1 MQGTPQGVPFFVEQP
16 ATVLGNYLPGTGL
29 YPAAGAAYAGKH
41 GTRVRFPAGTCGGRL
56 FRAVPAGSEAA
67 FSWPLFPGMRQRAV
81 LLMPGKNMDRMQKA
95 AAYRKELGKTEASPL
110 AGTEPELAAIRE
122 RLEYGE
128 IAGQGSLDA
137 RQRRLITLVV
147 LAAIQT
153 PEGIGEETRAA
164 LHQGVRP
171 EEIRE
176 ALYQCAPYS
185 GFPRTEAALRHADA
199 ALEAAGIA
207 LPLPEGGTVTEEDR
221 FEKGL
226 AVQTGIFGDAI
237 SKMHASAP
245 EGQREILV
253 RHLSAFC
260 FGDIYTRTGLDL
272 PLRELL
278 TFCIISALGGC
289 EAQVKAH
296 VQGNAAVGNGK
307 QLLVD
312 ALLQMLPSIGF
323 PRTLNALA
331 CVNSVLP
338 EA

>member
-1 MQGTPQGVPFFVEQP
+1 
-16 ATVLGNYLPGTGL
+16 
-29 YPAAGAAYAGKH
+29 
-41 GTRVRFPAGTCGGRL
+41 
-56 FRAVPAGSEAA
+56 
-67 FSWPLFPGMRQRAV
+67 
-81 LLMPGKNMDRMQKA
+81 MDRIRKA
-95 AAYRKELGKTEASPL
+95 EAYRKEQGRTGASAL
-110 AGTEPELAAIRE
+110 AGTDPELAAIRD

-128 IAGQGSLDA
+128 IAGQGCLDA

-176 ALYQCAPYS
+176 ALYQCAPYI

-199 ALEAAGIA
+199 ALEAAGMA
-207 LPLPEGGTVTEEDR
+207 LPLPEGGTVSEEDR

-278 TFCIISALGGC
+278 TFCIISALG
-289 EAQVKAH
+289 
-296 VQGNAAVGNGK
+296 AARPRSGPMYR
-307 QLLVD
+307 
-312 ALLQMLPSIGF
+312 AMPPWATASSCWWTPCCRCCPASASPARSMPLPASTACC
-323 PRTLNALA
+323 PRPRA
-331 CVNSVLP
+331 P
-338 EA
+338 W

>member
-1 MQGTPQGVPFFVEQP
+1 MTIG
-16 ATVLGNYLPGTGL
+16 
-29 YPAAGAAYAGKH
+29 GA
-41 GTRVRFPAGTCGGRL
+41 
-56 FRAVPAGSEAA
+56 
-67 FSWPLFPGMRQRAV
+67 LFPGMAAAGHSHAGASGTTVGYIVGRT
-81 LLMPGKNMDRMQKA
+81 MDRMRKA
-95 AAYRKELGKTEASPL
+95 EAYRKELGKTGAPAL
-110 AGTEPELAAIRE
+110 AGTDPELWAIRE
-122 RLEYGE
+122 RLEHGE
-128 IAGQGSLDA
+128 IAGQGCLDA

-176 ALYQCAPYS
+176 ALYQCAPYI

-199 ALEAAGIA
+199 ALEAAGTA
-207 LPLPEGGTVTEEDR
+207 LPLPEGGTVSEEDR

-289 EAQVKAH
+289 EAQVRAH
-296 VQGNAAVGNGK
+296 VQGNAAVGNSK

-312 ALLQMLPSIGF
+312 ALLQMLPCIGF

>member
-1 MQGTPQGVPFFVEQP
+1 
-16 ATVLGNYLPGTGL
+16 
-29 YPAAGAAYAGKH
+29 
-41 GTRVRFPAGTCGGRL
+41 
-56 FRAVPAGSEAA
+56 
-67 FSWPLFPGMRQRAV
+67 
-81 LLMPGKNMDRMQKA
+81 MDRMQKA
-95 AAYRKELGKTEASPL
+95 EAYRKELGKTGAPAL
-110 AGTEPELAAIRE
+110 AGTDPELAAIRE

-128 IAGQGSLDA
+128 IAGQDA
-137 RQRRLITLVV
+137 RRRRLITLVV

-176 ALYQCAPYS
+176 ALYQCAPYI

-207 LPLPEGGTVTEEDR
+207 LPLPEGGTVSEEDR

-312 ALLQMLPSIGF
+312 ALLQMLPCIGF
-323 PRTLNALA
+323 PRTLARSTPLPASTA
-331 CVNSVLP
+331 CCRRP
-338 EA
+338 R

>member
-1 MQGTPQGVPFFVEQP
+1 M
-16 ATVLGNYLPGTGL
+16 
-29 YPAAGAAYAGKH
+29 
-41 GTRVRFPAGTCGGRL
+41 
-56 FRAVPAGSEAA
+56 
-67 FSWPLFPGMRQRAV
+67 
-81 LLMPGKNMDRMQKA
+81 
-95 AAYRKELGKTEASPL
+95 
-110 AGTEPELAAIRE
+110 
-122 RLEYGE
+122 
-128 IAGQGSLDA
+128 
-137 RQRRLITLVV
+137 
-147 LAAIQT
+147 
-153 PEGIGEETRAA
+153 
-164 LHQGVRP
+164 RP

-176 ALYQCAPYS
+176 ALYQCAPYI

-207 LPLPEGGTVTEEDR
+207 LPLPEGGTVSEEDR

-296 VQGNAAVGNGK
+296 VQGNTAVGNGK

-312 ALLQMLPSIGF
+312 ALLQMLPCIGF

>member
-1 MQGTPQGVPFFVEQP
+1 MTIG
-16 ATVLGNYLPGTGL
+16 
-29 YPAAGAAYAGKH
+29 GA
-41 GTRVRFPAGTCGGRL
+41 
-56 FRAVPAGSEAA
+56 
-67 FSWPLFPGMRQRAV
+67 LFPGMAAAGHSHAGASGTTVGYIVGRT
-81 LLMPGKNMDRMQKA
+81 MDRMRKA
-95 AAYRKELGKTEASPL
+95 EAYRKELGKTGAPAL
-110 AGTEPELAAIRE
+110 AGTDPELWAIRE
-122 RLEYGE
+122 RLEHGE
-128 IAGQGSLDA
+128 IAGQGCLDA

-176 ALYQCAPYS
+176 ALYQCAPYI

-207 LPLPEGGTVTEEDR
+207 LPLPEGGTVSEEDR

-278 TFCIISALGGC
+278 TFCIISSLGGC
-289 EAQVKAH
+289 ESQVKSH
-296 VQGNAAVGNGK
+296 VQGNVNVGNTK
-307 QLLVD
+307 ENLID
-312 ALLQMLPSIGF
+312 ALTCCLPYIGF
-323 PRTLNALA
+323 PRTLNALG
-331 CVNSVLP
+331 CVNAVIP
-338 EA
+338 EN

>member
-1 MQGTPQGVPFFVEQP
+1 
-16 ATVLGNYLPGTGL
+16 
-29 YPAAGAAYAGKH
+29 
-41 GTRVRFPAGTCGGRL
+41 
-56 FRAVPAGSEAA
+56 
-67 FSWPLFPGMRQRAV
+67 
-81 LLMPGKNMDRMQKA
+81 MDRMQKA
-95 AAYRKELGKTEASPL
+95 EAYRKELGKTGAPAL
-110 AGTEPELAAIRE
+110 AGTDPELAAIRE

-128 IAGQGSLDA
+128 M
-137 RQRRLITLVV
+137 
-147 LAAIQT
+147 AAIQT

-176 ALYQCAPYS
+176 ALYQCAPYI

-207 LPLPEGGTVTEEDR
+207 LPLPEGGTVSEEDR

-312 ALLQMLPSIGF
+312 ALLQMLPCIGF

>member
-1 MQGTPQGVPFFVEQP
+1 VTQPFSEHTQGTPQGVPFFVGHP

-29 YPAAGAAYAGKH
+29 YPAAGAAYPGKH
-41 GTRVRFPAGTCGGRL
+41 RTKVRCPDGICRK
-56 FRAVPAGSEAA
+56 RAEPSG
-67 FSWPLFPGMRQRAV
+67 
-81 LLMPGKNMDRMQKA
+81 
-95 AAYRKELGKTEASPL
+95 
-110 AGTEPELAAIRE
+110 PELAAIRE

-128 IAGQGSLDA
+128 IAGQGCLDA
-137 RQRRLITLVV
+137 RRRRLITLVV

-176 ALYQCAPYS
+176 ALYQCAPYI

-207 LPLPEGGTVTEEDR
+207 LPLPEGGTVSEEDR

-312 ALLQMLPSIGF
+312 ALLQMLPCIGF

>member
-1 MQGTPQGVPFFVEQP
+1 MTIGGT
-16 ATVLGNYLPGTGL
+16 
-29 YPAAGAAYAGKH
+29 
-41 GTRVRFPAGTCGGRL
+41 
-56 FRAVPAGSEAA
+56 
-67 FSWPLFPGMRQRAV
+67 LFPGMAAAGHSHAGASGTTVGYIVGRT
-81 LLMPGKNMDRMQKA
+81 MDRMRKA
-95 AAYRKELGKTEASPL
+95 EAYRKELGKTDASAL
-110 AGTEPELAAIRE
+110 AGKDPELWAIRE

-128 IAGQGSLDA
+128 IAGQGCLDA

-176 ALYQCAPYS
+176 ALYQCAPYI

-207 LPLPEGGTVTEEDR
+207 LPLPEGGTVSEEDR

-296 VQGNAAVGNGK
+296 VQGNAVMGNGK

-312 ALLQMLPSIGF
+312 ALLQMLPCIGF